1 VSTSTTSTSTPG
13 LRERKKARTKT
24 TIQQQ
29 ALRLFREQGYQG
41 TTMEQIAAAAE
52 VAPSTVFRYFPT
64 KEDLTVLDD
73 YYSLADAIAQAL
85 AAQPRELHPVGAI
98 RAAIGAVFA
107 ALSDEERAARYE
119 RDLLMVRIPELW
131 AANLGLIVKGRRQ
144 LCAAIAE
151 RLGRDQREPQ
161 LRVLVDAAVGV
172 GLGVLIDW
180 AENPESDPAGAL
192 DAAFGLLEAR
202 LSP

>member
-1 VSTSTTSTSTPG
+1 VGTSTTNQARG
-13 LRERKKARTKT
+13 LRERKKARTRT
-24 TIQQQ
+24 AIQQQ
-29 ALRLFREQGYQG
+29 ALRLFREQGFQA
-41 TTMEQIAAAAE
+41 TTVEQIAAAAE

-73 YYSLADAIAQAL
+73 YYSLAEGIAQAL
-85 AAQPRELHPVGAI
+85 AAQPGELNPVGAI

-119 RDLLMVRIPELW
+119 RDLLMVQIPELW

-151 RLGRDQREPQ
+151 RLGRDQPELQ
-161 LRVLVDAAVGV
+161 VRVLVDAVVGV

-180 AENPESDPAGAL
+180 ADDPESDPATAL
-192 DAAFGLLEAR
+192 DAALGLLEAQ
-202 LSP
+202 LAP